1 MKNEKSSDMII
12 SNVLDHITKEIRS
25 NNLLS
30 DVSNDP
36 SFYLGKIHALQDI
49 QSKILKLLINK
60 MNKKILILLECEGII
75 LQLEK
80 LDNKLYFNFRD
91 DKHKISI
98 TEEEIRKFLNG
109 ELTIELPSGKL
120 FDIKNYTS
128 TIQYKQEDLDQF
140 LKNN

>member
-12 SNVLDHITKEIRS
+12 SNLLDHIRKEIHS

-128 TIQYKQEDLDQF
+128 TIQYKQEDLEQF